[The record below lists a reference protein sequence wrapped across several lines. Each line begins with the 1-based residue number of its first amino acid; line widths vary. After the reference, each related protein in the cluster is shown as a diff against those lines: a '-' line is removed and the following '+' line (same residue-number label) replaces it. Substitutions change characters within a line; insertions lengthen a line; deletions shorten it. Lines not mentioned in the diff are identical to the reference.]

1 MKKKN
6 IYMKNV
12 IVSLLISVGIVGG
25 LCVGGWMFFIQ
36 PIIEICRSFDSAL
49 IVGTTVSI
57 GSIIAYIAIFVYGFL
72 RGI

>member
-1 MKKKN
+1 
-6 IYMKNV
+6 MKNV

-36 PIIEICRSFDSAL
+36 PIIEICRSFDSGTLTAL